1 MTAAVCHPLLSPARA
16 LRAMV
21 ASACCFW
28 LAGCAGPAG
37 LFGSDARAAPFR
49 DPGMSMQSAKDLVVI
64 GEATR
69 ADVMAA
75 LGPATVVK
83 FDSGFEVWV
92 YRAKLP
98 ESKVGRPN
106 LSSCSRRPALSKK
119 RACAQSMC
127 GRMDEAPP

>member
-1 MTAAVCHPLLSPARA
+1 MMTAAVCHPLLSPARV

-21 ASACCFW
+21 ACACCFW

-92 YRAKLP
+92 YRAKSP
-98 ESKVGRPN
+98 ESNVGPAEFVLLFAPSGIVKKARLRPEYV
-106 LSSCSRRPALSKK
+106 R
-119 RACAQSMC
+119 QD
-127 GRMDEAPP
+127 G

>member
-1 MTAAVCHPLLSPARA
+1 MMTAAGRSRLHNAART
-16 LRAMV
+16 LWTLV
-21 ASACCFW
+21 GCVCCFW

-37 LFGSDARAAPFR
+37 LFGPDAKAAPFR
-49 DPGMSMQSAKDLVVI
+49 DPGMSMQSAKDLIVI

-92 YRAKLP
+92 YRAKSP
-98 ESKVGRPN
+98 ESKVGSAEFVLLFAPSGIVKKARLRPEYV
-106 LSSCSRRPALSKK
+106 R
-119 RACAQSMC
+119 QD
-127 GRMDEAPP
+127 G